1 MAGKP
6 RIAPKFSR
14 HLFSKDLSINNVDL
28 RDILNKNKMH
38 GNINVIQNY
47 DKIKENKDAYVPGF
61 KHECKKQPRKL
72 INSYPKYDLET
83 TTTTIFEFSF
93 FLKLTHFRKAGE
105 LSSLH

>member
-1 MAGKP
+1 
-6 RIAPKFSR
+6 
-14 HLFSKDLSINNVDL
+14 
-28 RDILNKNKMH
+28 MH

-93 FLKLTHFRKAGE
+93 FLIFSVNFNKQNKLVNNN
-105 LSSLH
+105 